1 MCNKSYTYLS
11 LNNKRGNMD
20 KRKHIAVTAETHK
33 EFKLVAKLKGMTH
46 EGLIKYFIKEVT
58 K

>member
-1 MCNKSYTYLS
+1 MKAETV
-11 LNNKRGNMD
+11 D
-20 KRKHIAVTAETHK
+20 KRKHVAITAETHK

-46 EGLIKYFIKEVT
+46 EGLIKYFIKKELS